1 MSLIYHSPISSPY
14 IHDRKGLYLMNH
26 RTGQDARSVKIKKN
40 GTQTKFKIRRCKSRG
55 AAGGFLGEKPV
66 DKPKKMMIL
75 CFFYAVKPV
84 EIIYIYVYI
93 CSYIY
98 IYTILILFFEWCLM
112 GAGLF
117 LLVQEHRR

>member
-75 CFFYAVKPV
+75 CFFFYAVKPV
-84 EIIYIYVYI
+84 EIIYICI
-93 CSYIY
+93 HMHTY
-98 IYTILILFFEWCLM
+98 IYT
-112 GAGLF
+112 
-117 LLVQEHRR
+117 QY